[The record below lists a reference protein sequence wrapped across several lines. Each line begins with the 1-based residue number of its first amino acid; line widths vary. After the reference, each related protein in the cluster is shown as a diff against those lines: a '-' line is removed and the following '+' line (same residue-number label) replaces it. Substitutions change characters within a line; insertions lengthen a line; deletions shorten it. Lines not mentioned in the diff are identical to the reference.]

1 MGRTK
6 KAQGEM
12 AQLIFL
18 IIVIGGGWMLYK
30 KFIKDAERLRARSRQ
45 EEKERQTGA
54 IGTLEKDPVTGEY
67 RVRNGEE

>member
-1 MGRTK
+1 
-6 KAQGEM
+6 M

-18 IIVIGGGWMLYK
+18 IVLIGGGWLLYK
-30 KFIKDAERLRARSRQ
+30 KFVKDAERLSARSRR

-67 RVRNGEE
+67 RVKRDEE

>member
-1 MGRTK
+1 
-6 KAQGEM
+6 M

-30 KFIKDAERLRARSRQ
+30 KFIKDAERLSSRSRR

-54 IGTLEKDPVTGEY
+54 IGTLERDPTTGEY
-67 RVRNGEE
+67 RVKRDEE

>member
-1 MGRTK
+1 
-6 KAQGEM
+6 M

-18 IIVIGGGWMLYK
+18 IVLIGGGWMLYK
-30 KFIKDAERLRARSRQ
+30 KFIKDAERLSARSRR

-67 RVRNGEE
+67 RVKRDEE

>member
-1 MGRTK
+1 
-6 KAQGEM
+6 M

-18 IIVIGGGWMLYK
+18 IVLIGGGWMLYK
-30 KFIKDAERLRARSRQ
+30 KFVKDAERLSARSRR

-67 RVRNGEE
+67 RVKRDEE

>member
-1 MGRTK
+1 
-6 KAQGEM
+6 M

-30 KFIKDAERLRARSRQ
+30 KFIKDAERLSSRTRR

-54 IGTLEKDPVTGEY
+54 IGTLERDPVTGEY
-67 RVRNGEE
+67 RVKRDEE